1 MFSASIPRSVAGD
14 HQQRLQSDLGA
25 AQVPAAPGGEDS
37 ETKARFLGGKMGN
50 LWEIYGH
57 IPSGKHT
64 KNYGK
69 IHHFTAG

>member
-37 ETKARFLGGKMGN
+37 ETKGEVFGREDGKFMGN
-50 LWEIYGH
+50 LWAY
-57 IPSGKHT
+57 T
-64 KNYGK
+64 LW
-69 IHHFTAG
+69 